1 MHNES
6 NELSEFDSLTLS
18 PMPGPF
24 AGRAG
29 ANAIPDD
36 LPMVMWLRGD
46 EPHFNDFS
54 VDVDGAMA
62 ELGIRRSRLTQI
74 SGREL
79 RVGKKRVDRYI
90 RPCFRP
96 ADIAAYKSFTRATAS
111 HLKSSQVLDDV
122 LMRLENETGQLIDKV
137 ATTATQNSANF
148 QAALEALATEFRQ
161 AQGLL
166 LREVTDRVDSIE
178 RGLDGSLQAALQRV
192 QANLMA
198 VEESSA
204 GLESKISAQNDTI
217 LSLMNQNHLLI
228 RELHAAT
235 ATRFEALGQQFATE
249 LAEAAS
255 RSEANASKTSEIIE
269 LTVHQTRSVIRGDLN
284 KIMEKIIETIM
295 EKIDDLAK
303 APPSYPKPCQPHRSR
318 YHARRLRQF

>member
-29 ANAIPDD
+29 ANSIPDD

-137 ATTATQNSANF
+137 ASTVTQNSANF

-178 RGLDGSLQAALQRV
+178 RGLDDSLQAALQRV

-198 VEESSA
+198 VEERSA
-204 GLESKISAQNDTI
+204 GLESKITAQNETI

-255 RSEANASKTSEIIE
+255 RSEANASKTSENIE

-284 KIMEKIIETIM
+284 KIQEKILETIM
-295 EKIDDLAK
+295 EKIDGLAK
-303 APPSYPKPCQPHRSR
+303 APPSNPKACQPHRSR